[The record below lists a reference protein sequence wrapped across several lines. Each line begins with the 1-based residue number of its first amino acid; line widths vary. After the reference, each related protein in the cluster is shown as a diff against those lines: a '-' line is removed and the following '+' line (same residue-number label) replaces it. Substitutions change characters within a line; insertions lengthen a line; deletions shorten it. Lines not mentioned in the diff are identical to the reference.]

1 MSLFNYIAY
10 AEENRNKLS
19 STDKA
24 ILFTIAVKCNDDGRL
39 CCTQREVAR
48 MLEMAPS
55 NFSRKVAQ
63 FEEMG
68 ILHRV
73 NGSIVFDDNV
83 VKGSMPYR
91 KDWSDSSR
99 YGTQGYQ
106 TDNFS
111 GITGDS
117 GQIAEVI
124 SQITKRYHIDNPE
137 VISQITRVISQITPS
152 RKEEKNKKETILNG
166 VSDGQAAHLGYAM
179 SAKPYRGGGRPA
191 DDSQM
196 EQPSRVQVVKAK
208 PQPTWWEQR
217 ANMKSF
223 AERLAEER
231 ERFNAN
237 KPTYTTEQEAFL
249 SVYPKAPGDPVA
261 FILAWEDVIKQD
273 VLPKELVNA
282 AGIASNSPAFKENG
296 GQYIPKPEN
305 WLAGKGWAQTV
316 EPWRAKRK
324 QQAMQEDANLPP
336 PDLDFDPFC
345 KDLQDV
351 VAITSDMPVPFNVRD
366 TSYWEPNESELIRLR
381 AVSAIEKWVTARN
394 NKLARTKQPLID
406 AAREVLNF
414 FLIQERTGEKPY
426 IPSNRIAWLNTNV
439 IRVSPEEILTP
450 EQAICLARQDL
461 NR

>member
-1 MSLFNYIAY
+1 MSMSLFNYIAY

-39 CCTQREVAR
+39 CCTQREVAK

-63 FEEMG
+63 FEAMG

-73 NGSIVFDDNV
+73 NGSIAFDDTV

-106 TDNFS
+106 TDNVDMA
-111 GITGDS
+111 TGDS
-117 GQIAEVI
+117 EQIAEVV
-124 SQITKRYHIDNPE
+124 SQITRRYHIDNPD
-137 VISQITRVISQITPS
+137 VITQITRVISEITPS

-196 EQPSRVQVVKAK
+196 GQPSRVQVVKAQ

-223 AERLAEER
+223 AERLDEER

-249 SVYPKAPGDPVA
+249 EVYPKTPGDPVA
-261 FILAWEDVIKQD
+261 FVLAWEQAVKQD
-273 VLPKELVNA
+273 VLPRELIDA
-282 AGIASNSPAFKENG
+282 ARIASNSPAFKKEEG
-296 GQYIPKPEN
+296 LYIPKPEN
-305 WLAGKGWAQTV
+305 WLASKGWSLIIA
-316 EPWRAKRK
+316 PWKAERKRR
-324 QQAMQEDANLPP
+324 Q
-336 PDLDFDPFC
+336 
-345 KDLQDV
+345 
-351 VAITSDMPVPFNVRD
+351 
-366 TSYWEPNESELIRLR
+366 
-381 AVSAIEKWVTARN
+381 
-394 NKLARTKQPLID
+394 
-406 AAREVLNF
+406 
-414 FLIQERTGEKPY
+414 QEREAQEFERKLMMEDY
-426 IPSNRIAWLNTNV
+426 D
-439 IRVSPEEILTP
+439 E
-450 EQAICLARQDL
+450 
-461 NR
+461 

>member
-1 MSLFNYIAY
+1 MSMSLFNYIAY

-137 VISQITRVISQITPS
+137 VISQITRRYHIDNPEVISQITRVISQITPS
-152 RKEEKNKKETILNG
+152 RKEEKNKKETMLNG

-231 ERFNAN
+231 ERFNAD
-237 KPTYTTEQEAFL
+237 KPEYTKEQAAFL
-249 SVYPKAPGDPVA
+249 EVYPKAPGDPVA
-261 FILAWEDVIKQD
+261 FVLAWEDVIKQD
-273 VLPKELVNA
+273 VLPKELINA
-282 AGIASNSPAFKENG
+282 AVCASLSPAFKKEEG
-296 GQYIPKPEN
+296 LYIPKPEN
-305 WLAGKGWAQTV
+305 WLANKGWALIIA
-316 EPWRAKRK
+316 PWKAERERREQERK
-324 QQAMQEDANLPP
+324 QREFEQQLMMEDY
-336 PDLDFDPFC
+336 D
-345 KDLQDV
+345 
-351 VAITSDMPVPFNVRD
+351 
-366 TSYWEPNESELIRLR
+366 E
-381 AVSAIEKWVTARN
+381 
-394 NKLARTKQPLID
+394 
-406 AAREVLNF
+406 
-414 FLIQERTGEKPY
+414 
-426 IPSNRIAWLNTNV
+426 
-439 IRVSPEEILTP
+439 
-450 EQAICLARQDL
+450 
-461 NR
+461 